1 MSTRAEELA
10 RRVEQGAAEL
20 ITAVEG
26 LSDAEWGT
34 ICPDEQ
40 RSVGVLVH
48 HVGAAYPDEAE
59 IITALASEGG
69 MPDLTWDV
77 VNQGNREEA
86 SRHTEVDKATAIA
99 LVRENAATAAT
110 VVRGLTDEQLD
121 RVAPTELHWGAPLT
135 VQFFVEHH
143 PIAHPYMHLESIRA
157 TLGSGA

>member
-1 MSTRAEELA
+1 MSARAEELA
-10 RRVEQGAAEL
+10 QRVERGAEEL
-20 ITAVEG
+20 IAAVEG
-26 LSDAEWGT
+26 LSDVQWST

-69 MPDLTWDV
+69 ISGLTWEV

-86 SRHTEVDKATAIA
+86 SSHAEVDKATALA
-99 LVRENAATAAT
+99 LVRKNVATAVAT
-110 VVRGLTDEQLD
+110 VRGLSDEQLD
-121 RVAPTELHWGAPLT
+121 RAAPTELHWGAPLT

-157 TLGSGA
+157 ALGSGV

>member
-10 RRVEQGAAEL
+10 RRVERGAAEL
-20 ITAVEG
+20 IAAVEG
-26 LSDAEWGT
+26 LSAAEWSA
-34 ICPDEQ
+34 ICSDEQ

-86 SRHTEVDKATAIA
+86 SSHTEVDKATALA
-99 LVRENAATAAT
+99 LVQENVATAAGL
-110 VVRGLTDEQLD
+110 VRGLSDAQLD
-121 RVAPTELHWGAPLT
+121 RVAPTDLHWGAPLT
-135 VQFFVEHH
+135 VQFFVEQH

-157 TLGSGA
+157 ALESGA

>member
-1 MSTRAEELA
+1 MSRRAEELA

-20 ITAVEG
+20 IAAVAG
-26 LSDAEWGT
+26 LSAAEWAT

-59 IITALASEGG
+59 IITALASEGE
-69 MPDLTWDV
+69 MPGLTWDV

-86 SRHTEVDKATAIA
+86 SSHTEVDKAAAIA
-99 LVRENAATAAT
+99 LVRENVATAAT
-110 VVRGLTDEQLD
+110 VVRRLTDEQLD

-135 VQFFVEHH
+135 LQYFVEQH

-157 TLGSGA
+157 ALRSGA

>member
-10 RRVEQGAAEL
+10 RRVERGAAEL
-20 ITAVEG
+20 IATVEG
-26 LSDAEWGT
+26 LSDAEWAT

-48 HVGAAYPDEAE
+48 HVGAAYPDEAD

-69 MPDLTWDV
+69 IPGLTWEAVD
-77 VNQGNREEA
+77 QGNREEA
-86 SRHTEVDKATAIA
+86 SRHSEVDKATAIA
-99 LVRENAATAAT
+99 LVRENAAKAAT
-110 VVRGLTDEQLD
+110 VVRGLTDEQMD

-157 TLGSGA
+157 ALGPGE

>member
-1 MSTRAEELA
+1 MSARAEELA
-10 RRVEQGAAEL
+10 RRVERGAAEL
-20 ITAVEG
+20 IAAVEG
-26 LSDAEWGT
+26 LSDAAWT
-34 ICPDEQ
+34 TMCPDEQ

-48 HVGAAYPDEAE
+48 HVGAAYPDEAD

-69 MPDLTWDV
+69 MPGLTWDV

-86 SRHTEVDKATAIA
+86 SGHAEVDKATAIA
-99 LVRENAATAAT
+99 LVGENVVTAAT

-121 RVAPTELHWGAPLT
+121 RVAPTDLHWGAPLT

-157 TLGSGA
+157 ALGPGA

>member
-10 RRVEQGAAEL
+10 RRIEQGAEEL

-26 LSDAEWGT
+26 LSDAEWT
-34 ICPDEQ
+34 TVCPDEQ

-48 HVGAAYPDEAE
+48 HVGAAYPDEAD

-69 MPDLTWDV
+69 MPGLTWDV

-86 SRHTEVDKATAIA
+86 STHTEVDKATAIA
-99 LVRENAATAAT
+99 LVRKNVATAAA
-110 VVRGLTDEQLD
+110 VVRGLSNEQLD
-121 RVAPTELHWGAPLT
+121 RVAPTDLHWGAPLT
-135 VQFFVEHH
+135 VQFFVEQH

-157 TLGSGA
+157 ALRSSA